1 MSIMKAKKEITV
13 TPELSAK
20 ALGSGSLMVYGTP
33 AMVALMEETAQM
45 AVSDLKEGETTVGTL
60 VNVKHVKA
68 LAIGAKAI
76 CTATMLQQEGR
87 RLTFHIEVTNEAGE
101 LLGEAEHER
110 FIVDANRFM
119 SKLN

>member
-1 MSIMKAKKEITV
+1 MSETKAIKEITV

-20 ALGSGSLMVYGTP
+20 ALGSGSLMVFGTP
-33 AMVALMEETAQM
+33 AMVALMEATAQM
-45 AVSDLKEGETTVGTL
+45 AVDGLKEGETTVGTL

-68 LAIGAKAI
+68 LPIGAKAI
-76 CTATMLQQEGR
+76 CTATLLQQEGR
-87 RLTFHIEVTNEAGE
+87 RLLFQIEVKNEAGE